1 VVKLGKHLI
10 LTFLA
15 AGILFF
21 LLRQCVCTIIAIPQG
36 GNAPTFLQGD
46 RVLLN
51 KWSYGLRLPR
61 TDWFG
66 YQRVRRKPLRKYDWI
81 AFNSPQVCPDA
92 LPDTSSLCVGRVI
105 ACPGDTVW
113 MGKDGLVSDRKD
125 FRRGCIWPLVV
136 PARGM
141 HVHISPWGVT
151 LYALTIQRHEGE
163 NATAKGDTLF
173 AANHSMEF
181 YRFHRD
187 YCWVSSGNDANLFD
201 SRSFGFVPAEHV
213 VGRLD
218 AVLYSLDGEQ
228 PWYRIL
234 RKKRFFRTVE

>member
-1 VVKLGKHLI
+1 MRLSKHLI
-10 LTFLA
+10 LTLLA
-15 AGILFF
+15 AALLFF
-21 LLRQCVCTIIAIPQG
+21 LLRLCVCTIIAIPQG
-36 GNAPTFLQGD
+36 GNAPSLLQGD
-46 RVLLN
+46 HVLLN

-61 TDWFG
+61 ADWFG
-66 YQRVRRKPLRKYDWI
+66 YQRIRRRPFRKTDWI
-81 AFNSPQVCPDA
+81 AFNSPVVSPDA
-92 LPDTSSLCVGRVI
+92 LPDTSSLCVGRVL

-113 MGKDGLVSDRKD
+113 MGKDGLVCDRKD

-141 HVHISPWGVT
+141 HVHISPWAVP

-163 NATAKGDTLF
+163 GAIAHGDTLF
-173 AANHSMEF
+173 AGNHNVEF

-201 SRSFGFVPAEHV
+201 SRSFGFVPVEHV

-218 AVLYSLDGEQ
+218 AVLYSLDASLL
-228 PWYRIL
+228 WYRSL
-234 RKKRFFRTVE
+234 RKKRFFRSVE